1 MTLYHLEEILNNGKP
16 TLEWIHDFMKN
27 QEFCNYRF
35 KYYCKNGKCLGQ
47 DFDFISEWIDLVDN
61 VDEFNAVEKNR
72 IPLFLGSEPELL
84 PAVLSEENLRL
95 KSPVIAI
102 LKNMLIVSN
111 KVLGLGFYSI
121 KPRRSNERAYMKRRE
136 LIFFNNPDYDEIK
149 TIETIKKVYIDHFKS
164 EITIGLEE
172 GYTQKPI
179 DKSEVIGFLQQF
191 QDNLIEK
198 GDIYLS
204 VKITD
209 CNIVMSGQVEPHL
222 SISFINHPKYPVT
235 IDNLKGI
242 VGHLAMDLMERFK
255 QNRIV
260 VMHSDETV
268 MLEKSDQIDGRI
280 K

>member
-1 MTLYHLEEILNNGKP
+1 MKLNHLEEILSNGKP
-16 TLEWIHDFMKN
+16 TLEWIHEFMKN

-35 KYYCKNGKCLGQ
+35 KYYCEDGNCYGP

-61 VDEFNAVEKNR
+61 VDEFNAIERNR
-72 IPLFLGSEPELL
+72 VPLFIGSDPKLL
-84 PAVLSEENLRL
+84 PGQLSHEGIRL
-95 KSPVIAI
+95 KSPIIAI
-102 LKNMLIVSN
+102 LKKTLISN

-121 KPRRSNERAYMKRRE
+121 KSRRSNERAYIKRRE
-136 LIFFNNPDYDEIK
+136 LVFFKNPDYEEIN
-149 TIETIKKVYIDHFKS
+149 TVETIKKVSIDYFKS

-172 GYTQKPI
+172 SYTQKQI

-191 QDNLIEK
+191 QDNLIEM

-204 VKITD
+204 AKVTD
-209 CNIVMSGQVEPHL
+209 CDIVMSGQVETHL
-222 SISFINHPKYPVT
+222 TISFINHQKYPMT
-235 IDNLKGI
+235 IDKLKGI

-260 VMHSDETV
+260 VMHSDETIIF
-268 MLEKSDQIDGRI
+268 EKSDQVDDRI

>member
-1 MTLYHLEEILNNGKP
+1 
-16 TLEWIHDFMKN
+16 
-27 QEFCNYRF
+27 
-35 KYYCKNGKCLGQ
+35 
-47 DFDFISEWIDLVDN
+47 
-61 VDEFNAVEKNR
+61 
-72 IPLFLGSEPELL
+72 
-84 PAVLSEENLRL
+84 
-95 KSPVIAI
+95 
-102 LKNMLIVSN
+102 
-111 KVLGLGFYSI
+111 
-121 KPRRSNERAYMKRRE
+121 MKRRE